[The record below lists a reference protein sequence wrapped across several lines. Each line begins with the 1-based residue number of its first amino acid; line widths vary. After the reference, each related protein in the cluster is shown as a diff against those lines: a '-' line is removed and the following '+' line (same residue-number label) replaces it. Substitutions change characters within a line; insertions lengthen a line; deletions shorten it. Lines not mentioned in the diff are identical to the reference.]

1 MLLEDGTIFNYHRGN
16 QCKSPQ
22 VGARFGEQK
31 NFHYESNGYE
41 AALETKGY
49 L

>member
-1 MLLEDGTIFNYHRGN
+1 MFNYHTGIK
-16 QCKSPQ
+16 CKSPQ

-41 AALETKGY
+41 GPLEAKGY